1 MHDTGAVVKG
11 NRRGR
16 TAEPAR
22 RSTRA
27 LLCPQAATQSVCCRL
42 GAIDGAGFG
51 EDVAHVRS
59 DGVEADAEGV
69 SNLSVAAT
77 RSQEAQHL
85 NLALTEVV
93 KDIKRSGH

>member
-27 LLCPQAATQSVCCRL
+27 LLCPQAATQSVRCRF
-42 GAIDGAGFG
+42 GAIGSAGLG
-51 EDVAHVRS
+51 EDVAHMRG
-59 DGVEADAEGV
+59 DGVEADAEGI
-69 SNLSVAAT
+69 SDLPI
-77 RSQEAQHL
+77 
-85 NLALTEVV
+85 ALP
-93 KDIKRSGH
+93 SCYQA